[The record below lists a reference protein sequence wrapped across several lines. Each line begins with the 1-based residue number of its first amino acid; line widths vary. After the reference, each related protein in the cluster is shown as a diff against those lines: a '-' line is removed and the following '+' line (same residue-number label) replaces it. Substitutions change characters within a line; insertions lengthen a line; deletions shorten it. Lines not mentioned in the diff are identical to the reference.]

1 MKSIKKWN
9 GKVNVESFFGYY
21 THFFLIT
28 NILLSEVN
36 SIPECVFEFE
46 NNNNNKNN
54 KRLLNPNS
62 TTGRWDAAV
71 MLYFSLMVTVT
82 TDFKKWLLYSSLH
95 DFQVNSWSLHDFTV
109 KQPVTD
115 S

>member
-9 GKVNVESFFGYY
+9 GKVNVESFFRYY
-21 THFFLIT
+21 THFVLIT
-28 NILLSEVN
+28 SILLSEVN
-36 SIPECVFEFE
+36 SIPECLFEFE
-46 NNNNNKNN
+46 NNNN

-62 TTGRWDAAV
+62 ATSGWDAAV
-71 MLYFSLMVTVT
+71 MLYFSLMATVT
-82 TDFKKWLLYSSLH
+82 TDFKKWLLYSSHH